1 MNRLVFTTIVSGA
14 LAMAALGFPASASAA
29 PAGVGS
35 AQDLLNTLV
44 SDGYKVVLMTVGAG
58 PLDQCTVGSVRSGE
72 TVYRTVRTGA
82 GDNLVN
88 QIAYQ
93 SVYLTANC

>member
-35 AQDLLNTLV
+35 AQDVLNTLV
-44 SDGYKVVLMTVGAG
+44 SDGYKVVLITVGAG
-58 PLDQCTVGSVRSGE
+58 PLDQCTVGSVRSARPSIERCAQAPE
-72 TVYRTVRTGA
+72 T
-82 GDNLVN
+82 
-88 QIAYQ
+88 IW
-93 SVYLTANC
+93 